1 MDAQKLQQLMGR
13 MVGEL
18 GAASGAALVLIGDEL
33 GLYKT
38 LAQAGP
44 STSVELAAR
53 TGCAERYVRE
63 WLAAQAAAGYVEYD
77 ATAESFSMT
86 PEQAAVFA
94 DENGPAFMM
103 GAFDLVSASIR
114 DVPLIKAAFRSGQ
127 GVGWHEHDP
136 ALFHGVARFFRSS
149 YATHLL
155 SEWIPALDGV
165 EARLRDGARVADV
178 GCGHGVTTVLMAR
191 AFPRS
196 SFVGFDY
203 HQPSIEQAR
212 KLAGEAGVANVA
224 FETATAKDYPGA
236 EYDLVAFCDRRIAI
250 GEGREPVLDN
260 FLERAL
266 HAGRWWK
273 RSSLTSSGIP
283 IAREP
288 RKFVLLHQQ
297 HDIAVLRLEYAGRGC
312 PPDAASRCAAAW
324 FRRRDSPGS
333 SAPPRRRSTPFSKC
347 VRSREGVDY
356 CPTGMRMNI
365 GKRSDSDFSGAAR
378 LRTRCEAGSRAIHG
392 RGALRWSSRRKC

>member
-33 GLYKT
+33 GLYKA

-77 ATAESFSMT
+77 ASAEKFSMT

-212 KLAGEAGVANVA
+212 KLAGEAGVANVV
-224 FETATAKDYPGA
+224 FETAAAKDYPGT
-236 EYDLVAFCDRRIAI
+236 EYDLVAFFDCLHDM
-250 GEGREPVLDN
+250 GDPVG
-260 FLERAL
+260 AAA
-266 HAGRWWK
+266 HVY
-273 RSSLTSSGIP
+273 RSLKPNGVFMLV
-283 IAREP
+283 EP
-288 RKFVLLHQQ
+288 RAG
-297 HDIAVLRLEYAGRGC
+297 DRLADNLNPVGRIFY
-312 PPDAASRCAAAW
+312 AASTMVCTPAALAQEGGVALGAQAGE
-324 FRRRDSPGS
+324 RRMREVVQAAGFTRFQR
-333 SAPPRRRSTPFSKC
+333 AAETPFNAVFE
-347 VRSREGVDY
+347 VR
-356 CPTGMRMNI
+356 P
-365 GKRSDSDFSGAAR
+365 
-378 LRTRCEAGSRAIHG
+378 
-392 RGALRWSSRRKC
+392 